1 MARLDVTEILTD
13 PDFVDTTLVCERA
26 TQTIGTNGIAVNTAQ
41 LLKFAGVVTSDQGDI
56 LERLE
61 GVERIKG
68 SITIHSRFRLK
79 DGSPGQTA
87 DIIRWQGRRYTVSNV
102 NDYSHFGRGFIVA
115 SCDLIP
121 LQG

>member
-13 PDFVDTTLVCERA
+13 PDFADTGLICDRS
-26 TQTIGTNGIAVNTAQ
+26 TQTVGTDGIAVNNT
-41 LLKFAGVVTSDQGDI
+41 KSIRFTGVVTSDQGDV
-56 LERLE
+56 LERMP
-61 GVERIKG
+61 GVERITG
-68 SITIHSRFRLK
+68 SITIHSRFLLK

-87 DIIRWQGRRYTVSNV
+87 DVVRWQGRRYTVSNV

-121 LQG
+121 LAG